1 MVEEYLVSA
10 AAAIMTAAVMAVISF
25 SELKREGISEEK
37 KKMWLWALG
46 AVLYI
51 GAAFLFV
58 YYGYT
63 LWKKERYYIL
73 LCALP
78 VLSLTDRKNRR
89 IPNRFLLIL
98 GILRIFILAGEIAAY
113 PILWAEFMVHACGGA
128 AGSFCLMMAA
138 WFISRKK
145 LGLGDVKLLTIMGF
159 YLGFS
164 LNYIVLFLSLIF
176 AALWGVWNVWRKKI
190 DVKDSVAFA
199 PFITA
204 GLFTA
209 LISGL

>member
-1 MVEEYLVSA
+1 MVEEYLFSVSA
-10 AAAIMTAAVMAVISF
+10 AVLTAAVMAVISIR
-25 SELKREGISEEK
+25 ELKRDGIAEEK
-37 KKMWLWALG
+37 NKIWLWIAG
-46 AVLYI
+46 SVLYT
-51 GAAFLFV
+51 GAAFLFT

-78 VLSLTDRKNRR
+78 VLALTDRKERR
-89 IPNRFLLIL
+89 IPNRFLIIL

-113 PILWAEFMVHACGGA
+113 PLLWTDFIAHACVGA
-128 AGSFCLMMAA
+128 AGSFFLMMAA

-145 LGLGDVKLLTIMGF
+145 LGLGDVKLFTITGF

-164 LNYIVLFLSLIF
+164 LNYIVLFISLVF
-176 AALWGVWNVWRKKI
+176 AALWGAWNVLRKKM
-190 DVKDSVAFA
+190 DLKDSVAFA

-204 GLFTA
+204 GLFAA
-209 LISGL
+209 LILGL

>member
-1 MVEEYLVSA
+1 MVEEYLISA
-10 AAAIMTAAVMAVISF
+10 AAALLTAAVMAAVSLG
-25 SELKREGISEEK
+25 ELKREGISGEK
-37 KKMWLWALG
+37 KNRRLWAIG

-51 GAAFLFV
+51 GAAFLFA
-58 YYGYT
+58 YYGYSF
-63 LWKKERYYIL
+63 WKRERYYIL
-73 LCALP
+73 LCTLP
-78 VLSLTDRKNRR
+78 VLALTDRMERR

-113 PILWAEFMVHACGGA
+113 PLLWTDFTAHACTGA
-128 AGSFCLMMAA
+128 AGSFILVMAA

-145 LGLGDVKLLTIMGF
+145 LGLGDVKLLTITGL

-164 LNYIVLFLSLIF
+164 LNYMVLFLSLVF
-176 AALWGVWNVWRKKI
+176 AALWDVWNVWRKKM

-209 LISGL
+209 LILGL